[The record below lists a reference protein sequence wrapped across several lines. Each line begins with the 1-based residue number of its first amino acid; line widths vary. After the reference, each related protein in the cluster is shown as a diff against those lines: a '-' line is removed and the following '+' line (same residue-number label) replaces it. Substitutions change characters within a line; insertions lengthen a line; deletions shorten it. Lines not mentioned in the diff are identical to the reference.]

1 MGRHSLNHSR
11 TQIIEIRQT
20 VRCCHK
26 TIYHFGIM
34 RTIIDGMITCATVAT
49 TSTSSFSHSN
59 INILFTLDFPY
70 VGFQFFN
77 HLSRSSYIFFTMF
90 AYCLAFLT
98 VRPRLVS
105 CGTYSPLSYTPF
117 RLRCFRVILAY

>member
-1 MGRHSLNHSR
+1 MGCHSLNHSC

-20 VRCCHK
+20 VPCCHK
-26 TIYHFGIM
+26 TIYHVGVM
-34 RTIIDGMITCATVAT
+34 CTIIDGMTACTAVTT
-49 TSTSSFSHSN
+49 TSSSSFVHSN
-59 INILFTLDFPY
+59 INILFTLDLPY
-70 VGFQFFN
+70 KRFQFFD